1 MWFIIFFELTAYN
14 FQQFFKLILLHDL
27 FNPFWKWATY
37 NMRSKPKKAY
47 INFSGFGH
55 GGYLPISMFEMEL
68 LLRGA
73 EQMLEQ
79 YKAEA
84 AQEVMDRLAHELW
97 LQALDHEITETWITK
112 AVMLIAMRGLTGHE
126 IPDIIF
132 SST

>member
-1 MWFIIFFELTAYN
+1 ML
-14 FQQFFKLILLHDL
+14 
-27 FNPFWKWATY
+27 
-37 NMRSKPKKAY
+37 RKPTKAY